1 MDNKIKESINRLRES
16 KEILGKFSTK
26 KDAVEYL
33 IKETKLSEEECSKAY
48 DFLINL
54 DLDKKVIY

>member
-33 IKETKLSEEECSKAY
+33 IKETKLSDEECSKAY
-48 DFLINL
+48 DFLMNL

>member
-26 KDAVEYL
+26 KDLVEYL